1 MRGQDQSS
9 SSLLGYLNFEGR
21 IRAKQ
26 SPRLSG
32 EMLGLSPGVT
42 HGTKGWRNPFTRRR
56 GTTS

>member
-9 SSLLGYLNFEGR
+9 SSLFGYVNFEGR
-21 IRAKQ
+21 IRAKH

-32 EMLGLSPGVT
+32 EMFGLSPGVA
-42 HGTKGWRNPFTRRR
+42 HHTKGWRNPFTRRR